1 MTTVAATLAAA
12 GLSDIGNVRET
23 NQDAFLVDLD
33 RGLFVVADGMG
44 GHRGGATAAHAVI
57 EHFPALLDRYVADTG
72 GRVGVALRGSILEL
86 SSMIRMAG
94 ERSPENRG
102 MGTTIACLL
111 FTGDMAFVAHMGDS
125 RVYLW
130 RRGMRALTRDHSLT
144 ALLVRE
150 GEISQRAAARH
161 PGRGQLTRFVGME
174 QEIYPDVSRIE
185 VRPGDRFLLCTDGL
199 WQSLPD
205 KRMGRLLATGD
216 DPETICRTLIDE
228 GKTAG
233 GDDNLTAVVVAVAK

>member
-1 MTTVAATLAAA
+1 MTALATTLAAA

-23 NQDAFLVDLD
+23 NQDAFLVEPD

-44 GHRGGATAAHAVI
+44 GHRGGAAAAQAVI
-57 EHFPALLDRYVADTG
+57 KHFPALLDRHVADTG

-86 SSMIRMAG
+86 SAMIRTAG

-111 FTGDMAFVAHMGDS
+111 FKGDRAFVANMGDS
-125 RVYLW
+125 RVCLW

-150 GEISQRAAARH
+150 GEISPRAAARH
-161 PGRGQLTRFVGME
+161 PGRGQLTRYVGME

-199 WQSLPD
+199 WQSLPE
-205 KRMGRLLATGD
+205 KRMGRLLSTGA
-216 DPETICRTLIDE
+216 DPEAICRALIGE